1 MQRSN
6 YSPAARKKIACQL
19 RERAAELDEIDIFFK
34 PDERPQGCCGR
45 GNPACYLRRA
55 SYWR

>member
-19 RERAAELDEIDIFFK
+19 RERAAELDDSDVFSNPK
-34 PDERPQGCCGR
+34 SVPQGPPWAR
-45 GNPACYLRRA
+45 KILQAVQPESRA
-55 SYWR
+55 